1 MVRFGQSPAKVPTDL
16 IAFLLDREDEGGHQV
31 IPTKN
36 FKPGERIRIRE
47 GPLTGYEGIFQTTNG
62 MERVT
67 ILIKILEKEQ
77 KISLKPQSLES
88 A

>member
-1 MVRFGQSPAKVPTDL
+1 
-16 IAFLLDREDEGGHQV
+16 
-31 IPTKN
+31 
-36 FKPGERIRIRE
+36 
-47 GPLTGYEGIFQTTNG
+47 

-77 KISLKPQSLES
+77 KITLKPQSLES